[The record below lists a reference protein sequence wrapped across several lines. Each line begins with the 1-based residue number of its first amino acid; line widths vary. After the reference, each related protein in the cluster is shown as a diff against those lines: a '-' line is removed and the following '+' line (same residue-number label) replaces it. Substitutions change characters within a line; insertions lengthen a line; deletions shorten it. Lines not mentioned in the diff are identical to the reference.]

1 MKKTLLII
9 LPLLL
14 IIGCAK
20 IPEDQ
25 QLFINKW
32 KSLKKTKDYSGGEK
46 HLKDNRATITNWY
59 GAFVEYKYDRILL
72 KHKGIEYNLDV
83 YNYPDI
89 PNSTQNK
96 SINSLQKG
104 DKVYFSG
111 RLNGEK
117 SFTNSGALSEPEMK
131 VICNFVTNS
140 DGDAISFPG
149 KEKPHFICNMCGD
162 KITNGAISERGL
174 DFPQSDVEEYIQK
187 YRRGSNNFSCSPKCY
202 AAYLRKSAGYWCLV
216 LQYR

>member
-1 MKKTLLII
+1 MKKILLII

-20 IPEDQ
+20 IPDDQ

-32 KSLKKTKDYSGGEK
+32 KSLKKTKNYSGGEK
-46 HLKDNRATITNWY
+46 HLKDNRATITKWY
-59 GAFVEYKYDRILL
+59 GEFVEYKYDRILL
-72 KHKGIEYNLDV
+72 KHKGIEYNL
-83 YNYPDI
+83 YPDL
-89 PNSTQNK
+89 PFSNEGRK
-96 SINSLQKG
+96 INSLQKG

-117 SFTNSGALSEPEMK
+117 SITNSGALSEPEMK
-131 VICNFVTNS
+131 VICNKLTNS
-140 DGDAISFPG
+140 DGDDISVPH
-149 KEKPHFICNMCGD
+149 KEKPHFTCNMCGD

-174 DFPQSDVEEYIQK
+174 DFPQSDVEEHIQK

-202 AAYLRKSAGYWCLV
+202 AAYLRKSAGY
-216 LQYR
+216 